1 MKASDLRSKS
11 RAELIE
17 ELLSLRKEQFNLR
30 MQQATGQMSRPHEH
44 KLVRKNIS
52 RVKTIIRDIER
63 SELNQVNESK

>member
-11 RAELIE
+11 KAELIE

-30 MQQATGQMSRPHEH
+30 LQQATNQLSRAHEH

-52 RVKTIIRDIER
+52 RVKTVIRDLER
-63 SELNQVNESK
+63 SEPNQVDESK